1 MILPYVRE
9 IYLII
14 FSSLLQHGVIIQ
26 SVIKERGAQNHVLSL
41 FDTFSWVISLKPRLK
56 VQSYEA
62 CKKKKSGAG
71 GI

>member
-26 SVIKERGAQNHVLSL
+26 SVIKERGAQNHGSMQKEKDWSGWDLNSKFSFDRCSL
-41 FDTFSWVISLKPRLK
+41 GR
-56 VQSYEA
+56 
-62 CKKKKSGAG
+62 